1 MNDVMEQIKTL
12 SATLDE
18 ETTRFHPTGRLL
30 LLGSYESVFLKA
42 VKRKADLLGID
53 CDLTQYPCP
62 PYKAVVVDRETV
74 PSDIKLTTEVDIDHS
89 YSQGMSSVSQ
99 ATLALLLALDLVHA
113 KDITIVGRGHAVQ
126 NLAKYLTLGNATV
139 TVDIASTD
147 SGGRL
152 WYDFLERLGYYVPY
166 EKRTKENDWY
176 GKDMVLD
183 NEQAKQLVDYAVK
196 KEVYNWDG
204 VEWIVTKAL
213 AHGNKVVINADW

>member
-18 ETTRFHPTGRLL
+18 ETTHFHPIGRLL

-74 PSDIKLTTEVDIDHS
+74 PSDIKLTAEVDIDHS

-99 ATLALLLALDLVHA
+99 ATLALLH
-113 KDITIVGRGHAVQ
+113 
-126 NLAKYLTLGNATV
+126 
-139 TVDIASTD
+139 
-147 SGGRL
+147 
-152 WYDFLERLGYYVPY
+152 E
-166 EKRTKENDWY
+166 
-176 GKDMVLD
+176 
-183 NEQAKQLVDYAVK
+183 
-196 KEVYNWDG
+196 
-204 VEWIVTKAL
+204 
-213 AHGNKVVINADW
+213 NKVVINADW